1 MSEKKKNN
9 KIINIENTPLPM
21 KGTEENKE
29 MSVREAREELLHR
42 LQDKIREEVKEE
54 EREKLREEM
63 REEVREE
70 LKKELREEVLEE
82 LRREAVKENEADIL
96 ADEASESE
104 EMAEDIEE
112 FAEEAIENS
121 GTEEVVEEATEELE
135 DEDLESVDINDD
147 EDLES
152 VDIND
157 NEPSENPEEGKNKK
171 PVFLICLGIY
181 AIIWIIATI
190 IVCVILTGKFSN
202 YQNNYDAAKAAIQPD
217 TVAANELYRFDADH
231 LRDSAG
237 EGWILLN
244 KYECDDVI
252 DRYISDTLSG
262 RAISCSANEAYTER
276 HPSYDVYADDLLLGT
291 ITLKHKTESDEFGFC
306 DYDFSELQVLL
317 GGPEM
322 ETYTIKCYEGDD
334 VYVNGEKLEADD
346 ETVFLTEDTEL
357 DSYMSQA
364 ASVKSGVSINE
375 CVYTLTDFIDEPTVT
390 LEKYDNTYT
399 VSDNSLRDE
408 IVAVGDED
416 TQDSDH
422 YFNACVFFDD
432 QLDYDLNDRL
442 YNGFVVAGENFI
454 YNMNLW
460 GSFANV
466 SKYLE
471 TGGAAYN
478 AIASAQ
484 SGLSWAGRP
493 DEFEIKSTEILSIVK
508 YDDDTLV
515 VTTYHTIHRLY
526 RSVTYEEDMTVEWLY
541 CKNGNAWLIRNFSY
555 L

>member
-1 MSEKKKNN
+1 MSENTKDN

-42 LQDKIREEVKEE
+42 LHDKVREEVRAE

-70 LKKELREEVLEE
+70 LKKELREEVLGE
-82 LRREAVKENEADIL
+82 LRSEVSKEKEAGDVTDKVSKSAEGSDKDSDAGEVIT
-96 ADEASESE
+96 ESS
-104 EMAEDIEE
+104 D
-112 FAEEAIENS
+112 
-121 GTEEVVEEATEELE
+121 G
-135 DEDLESVDINDD
+135 DLESVDINDD
-147 EDLES
+147 GDLES

-157 NEPSENPEEGKNKK
+157 DDGDLESVDLNDDNKPDTDTEEGKKKK
-171 PVFLICLGIY
+171 PIFLICLGIY
-181 AIIWIIATI
+181 AAIWIIATI
-190 IVCVILTGKFSN
+190 IVCVILTGKFRD
-202 YQNNYDAAKAAIQPD
+202 YQSRYDAAQAAIQPD
-217 TVAANELYRFDADH
+217 AVAAGELYRFDTDH
-231 LRDSAG
+231 LRESAG
-237 EGWILLN
+237 EGWITLN
-244 KYECDDVI
+244 KYESDDVI
-252 DRYISDTLSG
+252 DRYINDTLSG
-262 RAISCSANEAYTER
+262 KELSCSANEAYTER
-276 HPSYDVYADDLLLGT
+276 HPSYDVYADDLLIGT

-306 DYDFSELQVLL
+306 DYEFSELQVLL

-346 ETVFLTEDTEL
+346 ETVFLTEDTQL

-375 CVYTLTDFIDEPTVT
+375 CVYTLTDFIDEPEVT

-416 TQDSDH
+416 TRDSDH

-471 TGGAAYN
+471 SGGAAYN